1 MSALPHEVWI
11 TGIGLVSSLGEGL
24 DAHWEYLAG
33 IAQPRPVVDETR
45 FTPYPV
51 HPLTQ
56 LDISRQIPKTSDQ
69 RQMEQWQR
77 TGVYAAGLALAD
89 AGIAGDADLLD
100 RTDVVTAAGNG
111 ERDLELDA
119 RVLEAIAAEAQP
131 DVYLNKALATG
142 LRPTLYLGQLSN
154 LLAGNISIIHKARG
168 SSRTFKGEEMAGVAA
183 IENAV
188 RRIAN
193 GESDVVLVGAALNA
207 EREDLLLG
215 YELDGAL
222 LKGPFRSV
230 WMRDGDRA
238 GFVPGSIG
246 VFLVLESELHGAFR
260 GATPYAAIASV
271 ASDRANRDAE
281 PVAHTALR
289 LFDRIADGLRPGPL
303 PVMSGASGVEPIT
316 SQERAFLQHL
326 ESRDWQPAVRAYG
339 TVFGHTVEA
348 HFIAGVA
355 LAALSVSRRRYFA
368 PFDASGLERAFDGV
382 PRRVL
387 VTTFGH
393 WRGEGL
399 ALLEAA
405 DWG

>member
-1 MSALPHEVWI
+1 MSALPHQVWI
-11 TGIGLVSSLGEGL
+11 TGIGLVSSLGEGVE
-24 DAHWEYLAG
+24 AHWECLTG
-33 IAQPRPVVDETR
+33 SAQPRPVVDETR
-45 FTPYPV
+45 FAPYPV
-51 HPLTQ
+51 HPLTK
-56 LDISRQIPKTSDQ
+56 LDIARQIPKTSDQ

-77 TGVYAAGLALAD
+77 TGVYAAGLALTD
-89 AGIAGDADLLD
+89 AGIAGDTELLD

-119 RVLEAIAAEAQP
+119 RVLETIGGEAQP

-183 IENAV
+183 VENAV
-188 RRIAN
+188 RRIAH

-215 YELDGAL
+215 YELDGSL
-222 LKGPFRSV
+222 LRGPFRSV
-230 WMRDGDRA
+230 WVRDANG

-260 GATPYAAIASV
+260 GATPYAAITGI
-271 ASDRANRDAE
+271 ASDRARREAE
-281 PVAHTALR
+281 PVSNTAME
-289 LFDRIADGLRPGPL
+289 LFDRIVDGLRPGPL
-303 PVMSGASGVEPIT
+303 PVLSGASGVEPIT
-316 SQERAFLQHL
+316 SQERAFLKQL
-326 ESRDWQPAVRAYG
+326 ESRDWLPVVRAYG
-339 TVFGHTVEA
+339 SVLGHSVEA
-348 HFIAGVA
+348 HFITGVA
-355 LAALSVSRRRYFA
+355 LAAMAVSRRSFFA
-368 PFDASGLERAFDGV
+368 PFDASDVERPFQGV

-387 VTTFGH
+387 VTGFGH

-405 DWG
+405 DWD

>member
-24 DAHWEYLAG
+24 DAHWESLAG
-33 IAQPRPVVDETR
+33 AAHPRPVFDETR
-45 FTPYPV
+45 FAPYAV
-51 HPLTQ
+51 HPLTK
-56 LDISRQIPKTSDQ
+56 LDVSRQIPKTSDQ

-89 AGIAGDADLLD
+89 AGIAGYTELLD
-100 RTDVVTAAGNG
+100 RTDVITAAGNG

-119 RVLEAIAAEAQP
+119 RVLETIGAQAQP

-168 SSRTFKGEEMAGVAA
+168 SSRTFKGEETAGIAA
-183 IENAV
+183 VENAV
-188 RRIAN
+188 HRIAH

-215 YELDGAL
+215 FELDGSL
-222 LKGPFRSV
+222 LRGPFRSV
-230 WMRDGDRA
+230 WMRDGNG

-260 GATPYAAIASV
+260 GATPYAAITGV
-271 ASDRANRDAE
+271 ASDRTCREAE
-281 PVAHTALR
+281 PISGTAME
-289 LFDRIADGLRPGPL
+289 LFDHVVNGLRPGPL
-303 PVMSGASGVEPIT
+303 PVLSGASGVEPIT
-316 SQERAFLQHL
+316 SQERAFLDQL
-326 ESRDWQPAVRAYG
+326 ESRKWPPAVRAYG
-339 TVFGHTVEA
+339 TVLGHSVEA

-355 LAALSVSRRRYFA
+355 LAALAVSRRSYFA
-368 PFDASGLERAFDGV
+368 PFDESGFERPFQGV
-382 PRRVL
+382 PRRAL
-387 VTTFGH
+387 VTSFGH

-405 DWG
+405 DWD